1 MVAPLLPDYAKIDTP
16 KSWAASLLWR
26 EKMDQEISSQIK
38 TIEVMVVDYS
48 LDLVGAIAIL
58 VIGWI
63 VAGWI
68 KLAVSKALSRL
79 PRSDATVTRALS
91 AVARYLVLAMVIVAV
106 LAQFGVQTASILAV
120 LGTAGLAVGLALQG
134 TLSNVAAGFML
145 LILRPFRIGDYID
158 AEGVAGTVEEIGLFS
173 TEFVTFDGLYLVVPN
188 NQIWTKA
195 IVNYSRLPTRRLDL
209 GVGVA
214 YDDDIDKALSVLM
227 DLLTG
232 DERVLQDPE
241 PQVMVAELADSSV
254 NLNLRCWTKTD
265 DYWGLQFDL
274 NKLAKERVEAAGCT
288 IPFPQRDIHVI
299 GGAAQAAA

>member
-1 MVAPLLPDYAKIDTP
+1 M
-16 KSWAASLLWR
+16 
-26 EKMDQEISSQIK
+26 EQEISSQIK

-48 LDLVGAIAIL
+48 LDLVGAITIL

-120 LGTAGLAVGLALQG
+120 LGTMGLAVGLALQG

-173 TEFVTFDGLYLVVPN
+173 TELVTFDGLYLVVPN

-195 IVNYSRLPTRRLDL
+195 ITNYSRLPTRRLDV
-209 GVGVA
+209 GVGIA
-214 YDDDIDKALSVLM
+214 YSDDIDKALSVLM
-227 DLLTG
+227 DLMTG
-232 DERVLQDPE
+232 DERVLEDPE
-241 PQVMVAELADSSV
+241 PKVMVAELADSSV
-254 NLNLRCWTKTD
+254 TLNLRCWTTAD
-265 DYWGLQFDL
+265 DYWDFRFELK
-274 NKLAKERVEAAGCT
+274 KLAKERVEAAGCT
-288 IPFPQRDIHVI
+288 IPFPQRDVHVIGGPVI
-299 GGAAQAAA
+299 GGAASAAA

>member
-1 MVAPLLPDYAKIDTP
+1 M
-16 KSWAASLLWR
+16 
-26 EKMDQEISSQIK
+26 EQEISSQIK

-68 KLAVSKALSRL
+68 KLAVRKALSRL

-91 AVARYLVLAMVIVAV
+91 AVARYLVLAMVLVAV

-120 LGTAGLAVGLALQG
+120 LGTMGLAVGLALQG

-188 NQIWTKA
+188 NQIRTKA
-195 IVNYSRLPTRRLDL
+195 IINYSRLPTRRLDL
-209 GVGVA
+209 AVGVA

-227 DLLTG
+227 DLLKG
-232 DERVLQDPE
+232 DERVLEDPA

-254 NLNLRCWTKTD
+254 NLNLRCWTTTD
-265 DYWGLQFDL
+265 DYRNFQFEL
-274 NKLAKERVEAAGCT
+274 KKLAKEQVEAAGCT
-288 IPFPQRDIHVI
+288 NPFPQRDVHVI
-299 GGAAQAAA
+299 GGPASAAA